1 MSKSKSFGLVLLL
14 FLLMRFGLWGWMV
27 FVREI
32 YHGALSPDPIYRPY
46 VDVQP
51 VNNVWLE
58 VWQRWDTL
66 QYQAVAERGYQAF
79 DTATFTT
86 PLYPFLMRTSGALLG
101 GNTLLGGMLVS
112 NLFCLA
118 ALWAFY
124 LLAEKEL
131 QNVQLA
137 KRALI
142 YLLIFPASFFLFAP
156 YTEPLYF
163 LGAAMC
169 MYVLTK
175 KQRLAAGLWGALAAA
190 SRLIGVLLIVPVMWS
205 AWQDWRHEHNW
216 KSWIAP
222 ALIAL
227 SGISF
232 PLYVWLGMGL
242 SPLAPFLA
250 QSSRFHGGFTFPGVS
265 ILLTIKQIWSG
276 IYVTANSMD
285 LFFTILFILGTI
297 LVWQRLPR
305 IYGIYCAAFMLVY
318 LARYADTYPLL
329 SMARYVLA
337 LFPVFITLPLIDDS
351 PWIKRLI
358 IYVSMLGLLFL
369 SAQFAIW
376 GWVG

>member
-1 MSKSKSFGLVLLL
+1 
-14 FLLMRFGLWGWMV
+14 MRFGLWGWMV
-27 FVREI
+27 FAREI
-32 YHGALSPDPIYRPY
+32 YRGNLSPDPVYRPY
-46 VDVQP
+46 MGVEP

-79 DTATFTT
+79 DTAAFTT
-86 PLYPFLMRTSGALLG
+86 PLYPFLMQTAGALLG
-101 GNTLLGGMLVS
+101 GNTLIGGIIVS
-112 NLFCLA
+112 NIFCLA

-131 QNVQLA
+131 QNVQSA

-169 MYVLTK
+169 VYTLTK
-175 KQRLAAGLWGALAAA
+175 KQWIAAGLWGALAAA
-190 SRLIGVLLIVPVMWS
+190 SRLVGALLIVPVLWF
-205 AWQDWRHEHNW
+205 AWQDWKTDRRW
-216 KSWIAP
+216 KPWIAP
-222 ALIAL
+222 ALITL

-232 PLYVWLGMGL
+232 PLYVWLGLGK
-242 SPLAPFLA
+242 SPLTPFLA
-250 QSSRFHGGFTFPGVS
+250 QSNRFHGGFTLPGIS
-265 ILLTIKQIWSG
+265 IFLTAKQVWSG
-276 IYVTANSMD
+276 IFVPANSMD
-285 LFFTILFILGTI
+285 LSSTILFILGVI

-329 SMARYVLA
+329 SMTRYVLA
-337 LFPVFITLPLIDDS
+337 LFPVFIALPLIDGS

-358 IYVSMLGLLFL
+358 IYASTLGLLFL

>member
-1 MSKSKSFGLVLLL
+1 
-14 FLLMRFGLWGWMV
+14 MRFGLWGWMV
-27 FVREI
+27 LAREI
-32 YHGALSPDPIYRPY
+32 YRGDLSPDPIYRPY
-46 VDVQP
+46 MGVQP
-51 VNNVWLE
+51 VRNVWLE

-79 DTATFTT
+79 ATSTFTT
-86 PLYPFLMRTSGALLG
+86 PLYPVLMRNAGALLG
-101 GNTLLGGMLVS
+101 GDTLLGGMIVS
-112 NLFCLA
+112 NIFCLA

-131 QNVQLA
+131 QNVRARQ
-137 KRALI
+137 RALI

-169 MYVLTK
+169 LYTVTK
-175 KQRLAAGLWGALAAA
+175 KQWLAAGLWGALAAA
-190 SRLIGVLLIVPVMWS
+190 ARLVGVVLFVPVLWF
-205 AWQDWRHEHNW
+205 AWEAWKMNHNW

-222 ALIAL
+222 AFIAL

-232 PLYVWLGMGL
+232 PLYVWLDLGL
-242 SPLAPFLA
+242 SPLAPFTS
-250 QSSRFHGGFTFPGVS
+250 QSSRFHGGLNVPGVS

-285 LFFTILFILGTI
+285 LFFTILFIFGTI

-305 IYGIYCAAFMLVY
+305 IYGIYCATFMLVY
-318 LARYADTYPLL
+318 LTRYADVYPLL
-329 SMARYVLA
+329 SMTRYVLA
-337 LFPVFITLPLIDDS
+337 LFPVFLALPLIDDS
-351 PWIKRLI
+351 AWAKRLI
-358 IYVSMLGLLFL
+358 IYASMLGLLFL